1 MKIVHMIED
10 YGILCNEAK
19 NVGKFEAYENY
30 TKKYPAFFSKRIPVF
45 VLSADRKAE
54 TDDRTNRF

>member
-30 TKKYPAFFSKRIPVF
+30 TKKYPAFF
-45 VLSADRKAE
+45 KAYSGFCIV
-54 TDDRTNRF
+54 RR